1 MVGEKMI
8 IHNNDELSNI
18 INEIIQQ
25 SGYKKTYIA
34 EKLGIANQNL
44 NRLIN
49 KKNLSL
55 DDAKHILN
63 IVGYDAQII
72 IKKD

>member
-1 MVGEKMI
+1 MI
-8 IHNNDELSNI
+8 IHNNDELSNV
-18 INEIIQQ
+18 INDIIQQ

-55 DDAKHILN
+55 DDANRILN
-63 IVGYDAQII
+63 IVGYDAEII
-72 IKKD
+72 IKKY

>member
-1 MVGEKMI
+1 MTIKSNE
-8 IHNNDELSNI
+8 ELSQVIDKI
-18 INEIIQQ
+18 IEDNGI
-25 SGYKKTYIA
+25 KKTWLS
-34 EKLGIANQNL
+34 EQMGIANQNL

-55 DDAKHILN
+55 DDVNRILKPLGYSAN
-63 IVGYDAQII
+63 IS

>member
-1 MVGEKMI
+1 MI
-8 IHNNDELSNI
+8 IHNNDELSNV
-18 INEIIQQ
+18 INDIIQQ

-55 DDAKHILN
+55 DDANRILN
-63 IVGYDAQII
+63 IVGYDAEII
-72 IKKD
+72 IKEY